1 MQLLRPKKAKVVG
14 IGSGSDDLLL
24 LLHGVAGVEVAV
36 ITVTSGFDP
45 MRREMKSRVN
55 GWVGGYA
62 PEGY

>member
-36 ITVTSGFDP
+36 FDP

-55 GWVGGYA
+55 GWIGGYA
-62 PEGY
+62 PAGY